1 MENIIPFS
9 TYSSL
14 NESVDPNATN
24 IIIGDSQSPLMA
36 LNIKNA
42 SLISKQQGESS
53 LWKGGMGVK
62 WLKDAVAKYPVSPRI
77 QNVVINIGTNGG
89 FNKRDD
95 IKGLYDELKRAFP
108 NARFLQLQGTWG
120 WGGNKNVTESQVK
133 DYYKEFEK
141 HGAII
146 VYPAKGY
153 VATDREAHTN
163 RPILAK
169 LGAEVDRLIN
179 TPGKSVSSEVSYSST
194 SSNQS
199 TKTQQYSA
207 GSSNVIGGIISR
219 PGDPYKYK
227 VENDHWMAK
236 RDDQARWY
244 EITGKDFKP
253 GFQVSIDILDTENP
267 NARTEKAPKRTVKV
281 TGGSVNTGGS
291 SSGGS
296 QQNVGDESTD
306 QVLLPLEKGADPE
319 KLDPKISKEFNFHL
333 IPDGKD
339 TNYRSAQLPMKH
351 LKDMYIK
358 YGIKRVIRL
367 NGDGKDAK
375 HHLLN
380 KPVTI
385 QQERDLCKEIGCE
398 FHKLSA
404 TKDQEKINQL
414 LAQGNTLI
422 HCAHGA
428 DRTGGAVGGYLYDT
442 KVNSSL
448 STTDAI
454 WKYTTQ
460 YNNWNSMA
468 KNRPKKFADGGY
480 LTLAQKFGVAD
491 LETANKLAKKYK

>member
-1 MENIIPFS
+1 MENIISFS
-9 TYSSL
+9 TFSSI

-24 IIIGDSQSPLMA
+24 IIIGDSASPLMA

-42 SLISKQQGESS
+42 SLLSNQQGEGS
-53 LWKGGMGVK
+53 LWKGGKGVK
-62 WLKDAVAKYPVSPRI
+62 WLKSAVSKYPISPRI

-89 FNKRDD
+89 FNKKDD
-95 IKGLYDELKRAFP
+95 IKGLYTELKRVFP
-108 NARFLQLQGTWG
+108 NARFLQLQGSWG
-120 WGGNKNVTESQVK
+120 WGGNRNVTEAQVK
-133 DYYKEFEK
+133 EYYKGYEK
-141 HGAII
+141 EGAII

-163 RPILAK
+163 RPVLAK
-169 LGAEVDRLIN
+169 IGAEVDRLIN
-179 TPGKSVSSEVSYSST
+179 TPGKVVSSEVSYSTT
-194 SSNQS
+194 SSGQGEN
-199 TKTQQYSA
+199 TQQYST

-219 PGDPYKYK
+219 KGDPYKYK

-236 RDDQARWY
+236 RDDHTRWY

-253 GFQVSIDILDTENP
+253 AYQVSIDILDTENP
-267 NARTEKAPKRTVKV
+267 TSRTEKAPKRTVKNPGTSTNTNTNTV
-281 TGGSVNTGGS
+281 TNT
-291 SSGGS
+291 
-296 QQNVGDESTD
+296 QDDID
-306 QVLLPLEKGADPE
+306 QVILPLEKGADPE

-333 IPDGKD
+333 IPDGKE

-351 LKDMYIK
+351 MKNMYIK

-375 HHLLN
+375 HHMLN
-380 KPVTI
+380 KAVTI
-385 QQERDLCKEIGCE
+385 EEEKALCKEIGCE
-398 FHKLSA
+398 FHKLSSV
-404 TKDQEKINQL
+404 KDQAKVNEL
-414 LAQGNTLI
+414 LSKGNTLI

-428 DRTGGAVGGYLYDT
+428 DRTGGNVGGYLYDT

-448 STTDAI
+448 ITPEAI

-480 LTLAQKFGVAD
+480 LTQAQKFGVED
-491 LETANKLAKKYK
+491 LESANALAKKYK

>member
-14 NESVDPNATN
+14 NESVDQNATN

-62 WLKDAVAKYPVSPRI
+62 WLKDAVAKYPVSPRV

-95 IKGLYDELKRAFP
+95 IKGLYDQLKRAFP

-120 WGGNKNVTESQVK
+120 WGGNRDVTESQVK

-141 HGAII
+141 QGAII

-163 RPILAK
+163 RPVLAK
-169 LGAEVDRLIN
+169 IGAEVDRLIN
-179 TPGKSVSSEVSYSST
+179 TPGKTVSSAVSYPTTSYNQSGST
-194 SSNQS
+194 QQSSN
-199 TKTQQYSA
+199 T
-207 GSSNVIGGIISR
+207 VGGIISR

-236 RDDQARWY
+236 RDNQNRWY
-244 EITGKDFKP
+244 EITGRDFKD
-253 GFQVSIDILDTENP
+253 GYQVSIDILDTENP
-267 NARTEKAPKRTVKV
+267 NARTQKAPKRNV
-281 TGGSVNTGGS
+281 TIKNNDNNDNNNT
-291 SSGGS
+291 
-296 QQNVGDESTD
+296 QNDIN

-333 IPDGKD
+333 IPDGKG

-351 LKDMYIK
+351 LKNMYIK

-367 NGDGKDAK
+367 NGDGKDAR
-375 HHLLN
+375 HHILN
-380 KPVTI
+380 KAVSI
-385 QQERDLCKEIGCE
+385 EEERALCKEIGCE
-398 FHKLSA
+398 FHKLSS
-404 TKDQEKINQL
+404 TRDQEKVNQL

-428 DRTGGAVGGYLYDT
+428 DRTGGNVGGYLYDT
-442 KVNSSL
+442 KVNPDL
-448 STTDAI
+448 NTTDAI

-480 LTLAQKFGVAD
+480 LTQAQKFGVKD
-491 LETANKLAKKYK
+491 LEDAFTLAKKYK

>member
-9 TYSSL
+9 TFSSI

-62 WLKDAVAKYPVSPRI
+62 WLKDAVSKYQVSPRI

-95 IKGLYDELKRAFP
+95 IKGLYTELKRVFP
-108 NARFLQLQGTWG
+108 NARLLQLQGTWG
-120 WGGNKNVTESQVK
+120 WGGNKNVTETQVK
-133 DYYKEFEK
+133 EYYKEFEK
-141 HGAII
+141 EGAVI

-153 VATDREAHTN
+153 VATDSEAHTN

-169 LGAEVDRLIN
+169 IGAEVDRLIN
-179 TPGKSVSSEVSYSST
+179 TPGKNVSSAVSYSTT
-194 SSNQS
+194 SYNQS
-199 TKTQQYSA
+199 GNKQQYA
-207 GSSNVIGGIISR
+207 TGSSNVIGGIISR
-219 PGDPYKYK
+219 SGDPYKYK

-236 RDDQARWY
+236 RDDHTRWY

-253 GFQVSIDILDTENP
+253 AYQVSIDILDNENP
-267 NARTEKAPKRTVKV
+267 SSRTEKAPKRTVK
-281 TGGSVNTGGS
+281 NKIDN
-291 SSGGS
+291 
-296 QQNVGDESTD
+296 QNDNQNDNQYDNNDDNID
-306 QVLLPLEKGADPE
+306 QSILPLEKGSDPE
-319 KLDPKISKEFNFHL
+319 KLDPKISKEFNLHL

-351 LKDMYIK
+351 MKNMYIK

-380 KPVTI
+380 KAVTI
-385 QQERDLCKEIGCE
+385 EEEKALCKEIGCE
-398 FHKLSA
+398 FYKLSSV
-404 TKDQEKINQL
+404 KDQAKVNQL
-414 LAQGNTLI
+414 LSQGNTLI

-428 DRTGGAVGGYLYDT
+428 DRTGGNVGGYLYDT
-442 KVNSSL
+442 KVNSAL
-448 STTDAI
+448 NTTDAI

-480 LTLAQKFGVAD
+480 LTQAQKFGVAD
-491 LETANKLAKKYK
+491 LESANALAKKYK

>member
-1 MENIIPFS
+1 MENIISFS
-9 TYSSL
+9 TFSSI

-24 IIIGDSQSPLMA
+24 IIIGDSASPLMA

-42 SLISKQQGESS
+42 SLLSNQQGEGS
-53 LWKGGMGVK
+53 LWKGGKGVK
-62 WLKDAVAKYPVSPRI
+62 WLKSAVSKYPISPRI

-95 IKGLYDELKRAFP
+95 IKGLYTELKRVFP
-108 NARFLQLQGTWG
+108 NARFLQLQGSWG
-120 WGGNKNVTESQVK
+120 WGGNRNVTEAQVK
-133 DYYKEFEK
+133 EYYKGYEK
-141 HGAII
+141 EGAII

-163 RPILAK
+163 RPVLAK
-169 LGAEVDRLIN
+169 IGAEVDRLIN
-179 TPGKSVSSEVSYSST
+179 TPGKVVSSEVSYSTT
-194 SSNQS
+194 SSGQGEN
-199 TKTQQYSA
+199 TQQYST

-219 PGDPYKYK
+219 KGDPYKYK

-236 RDDQARWY
+236 RDDHTRWY

-253 GFQVSIDILDTENP
+253 AYQVSIDILDTENP
-267 NARTEKAPKRTVKV
+267 TSRTEKAPKRTVKNPGTSTNTNTNTV
-281 TGGSVNTGGS
+281 TNT
-291 SSGGS
+291 
-296 QQNVGDESTD
+296 QDDID
-306 QVLLPLEKGADPE
+306 QVILPLEKGADPE

-333 IPDGKD
+333 IPDGKE

-351 LKDMYIK
+351 MKNMYIK

-375 HHLLN
+375 HHMLN
-380 KPVTI
+380 KAVTI
-385 QQERDLCKEIGCE
+385 EEEKALCKEIGCE
-398 FHKLSA
+398 FHKLSSV
-404 TKDQEKINQL
+404 KDQAKVNEL
-414 LAQGNTLI
+414 LAKGNTLI

-428 DRTGGAVGGYLYDT
+428 DRTGGNVGGYLYDT

-448 STTDAI
+448 STPEAI

-480 LTLAQKFGVAD
+480 LTQAQKFGVED
-491 LETANKLAKKYK
+491 LESANALAKKYK